1 MEGSSHEWGL
11 LEPCS
16 RSGWWAVNLST
27 AVIGCIPAT
36 RPAIFAMLFGAVK
49 IPPQNGLAANRIHN

>member
-1 MEGSSHEWGL
+1 MGAVGAL
-11 LEPCS
+11 LKIRLVGCQSVYS
-16 RSGWWAVNLST
+16 RDWLY
-27 AVIGCIPAT
+27 T